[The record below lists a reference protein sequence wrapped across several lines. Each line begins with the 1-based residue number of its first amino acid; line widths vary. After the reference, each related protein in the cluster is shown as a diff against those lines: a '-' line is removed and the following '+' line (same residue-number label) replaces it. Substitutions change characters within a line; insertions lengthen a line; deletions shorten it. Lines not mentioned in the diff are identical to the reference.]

1 MLTPPAR
8 GFFSAL
14 TLAAATLTV
23 LSGCQAG
30 GGDAV
35 VGTEEAVLTHA
46 PREASGGRRGLH
58 VLDVRERSHYQH
70 AQPGKILF

>member
-1 MLTPPAR
+1 MLTPPVR

-14 TLAAATLTV
+14 TLAAATLPV
-23 LSGCQAG
+23 LSGCQPG

-46 PREASGGRRGLH
+46 PAVPHRSAAVSRR
-58 VLDVRERSHYQH
+58 
-70 AQPGKILF
+70 A